1 MVPRARRRG
10 YDMRRFVETLA
21 DPGSFFELQPLYARN
36 LTAGLARLDGH
47 AVGVIANNPMFNA
60 GILEPQACRKA
71 IRLMCLCDA
80 FNLPVI
86 FLMDVPGFMVGKAV
100 EHDRILSLAI
110 RFVEALANLS
120 TPTLTVTLRKG
131 FGLAFPAMN
140 GSGMGSWGLY
150 AWPGSE
156 IGFMDP
162 EVGVNVAFAARLAG
176 MSPED
181 AAVERARMVR
191 EIAGVTSPYEAAGT
205 LRIDEVIDPARTRA
219 ILAEDLDRMAGR
231 RIPPPEQRPLSYWPT
246 V

>member
-1 MVPRARRRG
+1 M
-10 YDMRRFVETLA
+10 
-21 DPGSFFELQPLYARN
+21 ELQPGYARN
-36 LTAGLARLDGH
+36 LTSGLGRLDGFS
-47 AVGVIANNPMFNA
+47 VGVIANNPMFNA
-60 GILEPQACRKA
+60 GVLDPDACRKA

-100 EHDRILSLAI
+100 EHNRILSLAI
-110 RFVEALANLS
+110 RFVEALSNMS

-140 GSGMGSWGLY
+140 GSGLGSSGLY
-150 AWPGSE
+150 SWPGAE

-162 EVGVNVAFAARLAG
+162 EVGVNVAYSSRFADLGVDEAEAEKNRL
-176 MSPED
+176 
-181 AAVERARMVR
+181 VE
-191 EIAGVTSPYEAAGT
+191 EISNVTTPYEAAGT
-205 LRIDEVIDPARTRA
+205 MRIDEVIDPADTR
-219 ILAEDLDRMAGR
+219 IVLVENLRQLDGR

>member
-1 MVPRARRRG
+1 
-10 YDMRRFVETLA
+10 MRRFSSALL
-21 DPGSFFELQPLYARN
+21 DPGTFMELQPGYARN
-36 LTAGLARLDGH
+36 LTTGLGRLDGFS
-47 AVGVIANNPMFNA
+47 VGVIGNNPMFNA
-60 GILEPQACRKA
+60 GVLDPDACRKA

-110 RFVEALANLS
+110 RFVEALGNMS

-140 GSGMGSWGLY
+140 GSGFGSSGLY
-150 AWPGSE
+150 SWPGAE

-162 EVGVNVAFAARLAG
+162 EVGVNVAYANRLEGLDPNEA
-176 MSPED
+176 E
-181 AAVERARMVR
+181 VERARLVSD
-191 EIAGVTSPYEAAGT
+191 IGLATSPYEAAGT
-205 LRIDEVIDPARTRA
+205 LRIDEVINPADTRKV
-219 ILAEDLDRMAGR
+219 LVEDLRQLDGR
-231 RIPPPEQRPLSYWPT
+231 RVPPPEQRPLSYWPT

>member
-1 MVPRARRRG
+1 LG
-10 YDMRRFVETLA
+10 
-21 DPGSFFELQPLYARN
+21 
-36 LTAGLARLDGH
+36 RLDGFS
-47 AVGVIANNPMFNA
+47 VGVIANNPMFNA
-60 GILEPQACRKA
+60 GVLDPDACRKA

-100 EHDRILSLAI
+100 EHNRILSLAI
-110 RFVEALANLS
+110 RFVEALSNMS

-140 GSGMGSWGLY
+140 GSGLGSSGLY
-150 AWPGSE
+150 SWPGAE

-162 EVGVNVAFAARLAG
+162 EVGVNVAYSSRFTDLGVDEAEAEKNRL
-176 MSPED
+176 
-181 AAVERARMVR
+181 VE
-191 EIAGVTSPYEAAGT
+191 EISNVTTPYEAAGT
-205 LRIDEVIDPARTRA
+205 MRIDEVIDPADTR
-219 ILAEDLDRMAGR
+219 IVLVENLRQLDGR

>member
-1 MVPRARRRG
+1 M
-10 YDMRRFVETLA
+10 
-21 DPGSFFELQPLYARN
+21 ELQPGYARN
-36 LTAGLARLDGH
+36 LTTGLGRLDGFS
-47 AVGVIANNPMFNA
+47 VGVIANNPMFNA
-60 GILEPQACRKA
+60 GVLDPDACRKA

-100 EHDRILSLAI
+100 EHNRILSLAI
-110 RFVEALANLS
+110 RFVEALSNMS

-140 GSGMGSWGLY
+140 GSGLGSSGLY
-150 AWPGSE
+150 SWPGAE

-162 EVGVNVAFAARLAG
+162 EVGVNVAYSSRFTDLGVDEAEAEKNRL
-176 MSPED
+176 
-181 AAVERARMVR
+181 VE
-191 EIAGVTSPYEAAGT
+191 EISNVTTPYEAAGT
-205 LRIDEVIDPARTRA
+205 MRIDEVIDPADTR
-219 ILAEDLDRMAGR
+219 IVLVENLRQLDGR